1 MNHSDPVA
9 ALEIGTT
16 NTVIAIGEPLGGGR
30 IKVAAMDSIAST
42 GVRKSQIVDVSQ
54 ARYSV
59 ESVLKRLADHAD
71 YSIGQAYLAVSGPQI
86 RTKQVV
92 AQVPVNGG
100 MVHDEDISEVNERS
114 YDAGLPKDCH
124 PIEISNICD
133 KLDDIDSITSP
144 KNMSGRFLSQRSLC
158 IYGSS
163 QRIQDAF
170 TAARGAKLEIPD
182 DQVAFA
188 GSCAAAAV
196 LTAQNK
202 KDGALSI
209 DLGGGSTSFTVWVNG
224 KLVQAGVLGV
234 GGDHVTND
242 IHEAFSVS
250 RAQAEQLKMLSSA
263 IISQDDATHRITV
276 PDPMPGFKPATISR
290 RALNTVVNAR
300 LQELFTIIRAKVDEE
315 NRLHLLNAGVFLTGG
330 GSALADTVEL
340 AASVF
345 GCGVRVG
352 SLLPEIEG
360 LEEHPHPAACAVVA
374 GLLLTA
380 QQQSEPS
387 ASLFD
392 SLRNFFGLRK

>member
-1 MNHSDPVA
+1 MNLSDPVA
-9 ALEIGTT
+9 ALEIGTA
-16 NTVIAIGEPLGGGR
+16 NTVVAIGEPLGGGR
-30 IKVAAMDSIAST
+30 IKVAAIDSIASS

-54 ARYSV
+54 ARFSV

-86 RTKQVV
+86 RTKLVN
-92 AQVPVNGG
+92 AQVPVKDG
-100 MVHDEDISEVNERS
+100 VVRDEDIAEVNERS
-114 YDAGLPKDCH
+114 YDAGLPQDCY
-124 PIEISNICD
+124 PIELSSICY
-133 KLDDIDSITSP
+133 KLDDIDSISSP

-158 IYGSS
+158 IYGSAP
-163 QRIQDAF
+163 RIADAF
-170 TAARGAKLEIPD
+170 TAAHGAKLEIPEGA
-182 DQVAFA
+182 VAFA

-209 DLGGGSTSFTVWVNG
+209 DLGGGSTSFTVWENG

-242 IHEAFSVS
+242 IHEAFKVS
-250 RAQAEQLKMLSSA
+250 RSQAEQLKMSSCA
-263 IISQDDATHRITV
+263 VISQSDASQRITV
-276 PDPMPGFKPATISR
+276 PDPMLGFKPFTVSR

-300 LQELFTIIRAKVDEE
+300 LQELFSIIRAKVDEE
-315 NRLHLLNAGVFLTGG
+315 GRLHRLNAGVFLTGG
-330 GSALADTVEL
+330 GSALSGAVEL

-360 LEEHPHPAACAVVA
+360 LEDHAHPAACAVVA

-380 QQQSEPS
+380 QQQSEPQ

-392 SLRNFFGLRK
+392 SLKKIFGLRK

>member
-1 MNHSDPVA
+1 VNLSEPVA
-9 ALEIGTT
+9 AFEIGTT
-16 NTVIAIGEPLGGGR
+16 NTVVAIGEPLGGGR
-30 IKVAAMDSIAST
+30 IKVAAIDSIASS

-54 ARYSV
+54 AKFSV
-59 ESVLKRLADHAD
+59 ESVLKRLADQAD
-71 YSIGQAYLAVSGPQI
+71 YSIGQAYLAVSGPHI
-86 RTKQVV
+86 RTKIVN

-100 MVHDEDISEVNERS
+100 VVREEDIAEVNERS
-114 YDAGLPKDCH
+114 YDAGLPQDCY
-124 PIEISNICD
+124 PIELSNICY
-133 KLDDIDSITSP
+133 KLDDIDSILSP
-144 KNMSGRFLSQRSLC
+144 KNMSGRLLSQRSLC
-158 IYGSS
+158 IYGST
-163 QRIQDAF
+163 QRIHDAF
-170 TAARGAKLEIPD
+170 TAARGAKLEIPEGA
-182 DQVAFA
+182 VAFA

-202 KDGALSI
+202 KDGALAI

-242 IHEAFSVS
+242 IHEAFPVS
-250 RAQAEQLKMLSSA
+250 RSQAEQLKMMSSA
-263 IISQDDATHRITV
+263 VISKDDASVRVTV
-276 PDPMPGFKPATISR
+276 PDPTPGFKPITVSR

-330 GSALADTVEL
+330 GSALAGTVEL

-360 LEEHPHPAACAVVA
+360 LEEHPHPAACAVAA
-374 GLLLTA
+374 GLLLIA

-387 ASLFD
+387 SSIFD
-392 SLRNFFGLRK
+392 SIKKIFGLRK